1 MTYWD
6 TEIIDTPRGTFEIF
20 TKGKGTPVCITHHY
34 SEFNNTGDYFA
45 ETFTD
50 DNKVILV
57 NLKGTGNSSQ
67 ANEAHE
73 LSMLDAVYDLEA
85 IRSALG
91 LSSWVF
97 AGHSTGGM
105 IGVLYG
111 IHFPESLNSL
121 ILVGSAARKYN
132 VSPLCIYHTEHPQ
145 FDLMQNYIQLL
156 KQSDLCP
163 IERHRLTEERTKLSL
178 YRPEQ
183 YKDYFSLTIN
193 KGLSASRL
201 NFFAREA
208 AIFDITRELGQIS
221 TRTLIL
227 CGKYDVQCP
236 VSFSIEMNELIPNS
250 HLVVFEESNHYPFL
264 EEGPLFREV
273 TNNFLK
279 QISNSN

>member
-6 TEIIDTPRGTFEIF
+6 TEIIETPRGTFEIF
-20 TKGKGTPVCITHHY
+20 IKGKGTPVCVTHHY

-50 DNKVILV
+50 VNKVILV
-57 NLKGTGNSSQ
+57 NLKDTGNSSK
-67 ANEAHE
+67 AVEAHE

-85 IRSALG
+85 IREALG
-91 LSSWVF
+91 YSTWIF

-105 IGVLYG
+105 IGVIYG

-132 VSPLCIYHTEHPQ
+132 LSPLCIYHPEHPK
-145 FDLMQNYIQLL
+145 FALMQKLIQRL
-156 KQSDLCP
+156 KQKDLSA
-163 IERHRLTEERTKLSL
+163 IKRQQLSEERTKLSL
-178 YRPEQ
+178 YRPDQ
-183 YKDYFSLTIN
+183 YKNYFSLKIN
-193 KGLSASRL
+193 KGMSASRL

-208 AIFDITRELGQIS
+208 AIFDVTRELAQIS

-236 VSFSIEMNELIPNS
+236 ASFSIEMNELIPTS
-250 HLVVFEESNHYPFL
+250 QLVVFEVSNHYPFL
-264 EEGPLFREV
+264 EERQLFRQV
-273 TNNFLK
+273 ISNFLK
-279 QISNSN
+279 SNL